1 MVHIIKKPE
10 PTALLQAKKRGLK
23 DYNDMET
30 PVKDAVKDQL
40 FLEQKGLC
48 SYCMRR
54 LERETM
60 QIEHYIPQH
69 GPDGSENTL
78 LSVDYHNMLGVCPG
92 GKGQAAR
99 GHADMTCDQHRGN
112 TLLTVDPLNLH
123 SIKKIRYRSDGTIFS
138 NDPIINS
145 DLNDVLNLN
154 CKAAK
159 LPMNRKA
166 VLDQFFI
173 KLKSKYPNKSISKR
187 NWEKMLEHYQ
197 NSDPLIPFVGIII
210 EFIYRKIASTQ

>member
-1 MVHIIKKPE
+1 MVHIIKKSE

-30 PVKDAVKDQL
+30 AVKDAVKDQL
-40 FLEQKGLC
+40 YLEQKGLC

-69 GPDGSENTL
+69 GPDGSANTL

-92 GKGQAAR
+92 GKGQATR
-99 GHADMTCDQHRGN
+99 GYADMTCDQHRGN

-123 SIKKIRYRSDGTIFS
+123 SVKKIRYRPNGIIYS
-138 NDPIINS
+138 NDPDINS
-145 DLNDVLNLN
+145 DLNDILNLN
-154 CKAAK
+154 CNAAK

-166 VLDQFFI
+166 ILDQFL
-173 KLKSKYPNKSISKR
+173 KELKSEYHNRSITKR
-187 NWEKMLEHYQ
+187 NWEKMLAHYQ

-210 EFIYRKIASTQ
+210 EFIDRKITSTQ